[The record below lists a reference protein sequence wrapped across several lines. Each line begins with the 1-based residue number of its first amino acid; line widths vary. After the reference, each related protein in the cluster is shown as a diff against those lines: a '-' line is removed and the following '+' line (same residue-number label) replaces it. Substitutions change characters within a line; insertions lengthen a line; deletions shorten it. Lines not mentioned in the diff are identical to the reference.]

1 MFYKRK
7 GYPEE
12 DEIVLC
18 QVTKIFP
25 SSVFV
30 DLSEYQNLSGLVHI
44 SEVSPGRIRNLRDF
58 VVEGKQIV
66 CKILRLDREKGHIDL
81 SLRRVNSTQRMEKL
95 EEIKQE
101 IKAETLIKNLSKK
114 LHRTAEQ
121 LYTEISAPIL
131 KEYSHLYLCFKDI
144 AEGQVHLEKLGVSK
158 SIAEEFTAVI
168 IEKFK
173 PAKIML
179 GGELTLQTYHADGI
193 EKIKSLLATIESIT
207 STIKIT
213 YLGGGR
219 YKIMVEDI
227 DYKPVEKT
235 LERVQELV
243 EKFNDKVSTASFAR
257 EKKE

>member
-1 MFYKRK
+1 M
-7 GYPEE
+7 
-12 DEIVLC
+12 
-18 QVTKIFP
+18 
-25 SSVFV
+25 FV
-30 DLSEYQNLSGLVHI
+30 DLLEYQNLSGLVHI
-44 SEVSPGRIRNLRDF
+44 SEVSPGRIRNLREF
-58 VVEGKQIV
+58 VSEGRQIV

-101 IKAETLIKNLSKK
+101 IKAETLVKNLSKK

-144 AEGQVHLEKLGVSK
+144 AEEQVSLEKLGVSK
-158 SIAEEFTAVI
+158 LIAEELTTVI

-173 PAKIML
+173 PAKIIL
-179 GGELTLQTYHADGI
+179 GGVLAVQTYHPDGV
-193 EKIKSLLATIESIT
+193 ERIKSLLATIEAIT
-207 STIKIT
+207 STIKLT

-219 YKIMVEDI
+219 YKITVEDI
-227 DYKPVEKT
+227 EYKSVEKT

-243 EKFNDKVSTASFAR
+243 EKFNDKVSTATFER
-257 EKKE
+257 EQKE